1 MIMEKVKEEYYSDFI
16 EFAKSNTCNT
26 VYPMA
31 IAEGAQQGDIYT
43 DDLEKHQYA
52 LFWHESGFAYLS
64 GHLRPEGLDAVYALM
79 KNESGNNPRRF
90 VLELNDEQVAR
101 YFREKEDIEEHPRY
115 GFRLKK
121 LQPVEE
127 IPVGYEL
134 REVDEDLFSRI
145 EGRVVPSNFWN
156 SSKEFITKGRG
167 YCLIKNGE
175 VAAVA
180 FSAAVSSRQIDI
192 GIETREAHRR
202 KGLAV
207 IVAKKM
213 AEYVLSIGKEPV
225 WDCDAANTGSRA
237 TAERVGFEVVS
248 QYAYYK
254 FKQ

>member
-1 MIMEKVKEEYYSDFI
+1 MKKVSEECYSEFI
-16 EFAKSNTCNT
+16 ELAGLNTCNT

-31 IAEGAQQGDIYT
+31 IAEGMQQGDIYT
-43 DDLEKHQYA
+43 DDMEKQQYA

-64 GHLRPEGLDAVYALM
+64 GDPKPGDLNAVYALM

-90 VLELNDEQVAR
+90 VLETNDEPVAAF
-101 YFREKEDIEEHPRY
+101 FREKEDIEEHPRY

-127 IPVGYEL
+127 IPKEYEL
-134 REVDEDLFSRI
+134 REIDEALFSRI
-145 EGRVVPSNFWN
+145 EGRVVPMNFWN
-156 SSKEFITKGRG
+156 SSEEFLTRGRG

-175 VAAVA
+175 VASVA

-192 GIETREAHRR
+192 GIETKEAHRR

-225 WDCDAANTGSRA
+225 WDCDAANAGSRA

-248 QYAYYK
+248 QYAYFK